1 MRIANLNF
9 KKYLSK
15 EVLEARIRQ
24 LGKSISKDYKG
35 QDLVLVSILKGSFI
49 FTADLVRNIDLPVE
63 LEFIQLSSYQGTE
76 SSGSVQEKIP
86 FEKDVSGRNV
96 ILIDD
101 ILDTGLTISYLHDK
115 IAGLNP
121 SSIEIAS
128 LLMKP
133 AVFKDKLDVKY
144 LGFEVPNLFLV
155 GYGLDLDGIGRNLP
169 DLYVRDS

>member
-1 MRIANLNF
+1 MRIADLNF
-9 KKYLSK
+9 KKYLTR
-15 EVLEARIRQ
+15 EVLEERIRE
-24 LGKSISKDYKG
+24 LGESISNDYKG
-35 QDLVLVSILKGSFI
+35 QDLLLISILKGSFI

-63 LEFIQLSSYQGTE
+63 LEFIQLSSYRGTE
-76 SSGSVQEKIP
+76 STGSIQEKIP

-101 ILDTGLTISYLHDK
+101 ILDTGLTISYLHEK
-115 IAGLNP
+115 ISSLNP

-128 LLMKP
+128 LLLKP
-133 AVFKDKLDVKY
+133 EVFQDKLNVKY